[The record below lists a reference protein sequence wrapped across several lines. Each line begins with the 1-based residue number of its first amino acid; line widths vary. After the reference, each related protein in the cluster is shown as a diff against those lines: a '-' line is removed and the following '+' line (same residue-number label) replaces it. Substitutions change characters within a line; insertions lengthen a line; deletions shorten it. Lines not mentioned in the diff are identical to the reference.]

1 MKKRV
6 IIIDDE
12 PLARSIVKKYLA
24 THADLEVVAE
34 CNDGFEGL
42 KAIQSL
48 HPDLLILD
56 IQMPKING
64 FELLELLDKMPA
76 VIFATAFDEYAIKAF
91 EKNAVDYLLKPF
103 SAERFNAAV
112 KKFVSNAADSTSQQI
127 EKVLNEEHRQE
138 EKLQHIVTR
147 NAGEIHIINLKD
159 IQYIEAYD
167 DYVKIFTQKE
177 YFLKKQ
183 TMAYYE
189 ANLDSNRFFRLH
201 RSYIVQ
207 LSELVKLESLEKNS
221 YIAIL
226 RSGKKIPVSR
236 TSYQD
241 LKLKLRF

>member
-6 IIIDDE
+6 VIIDDE
-12 PLARSIVKKYLA
+12 PLARSIVKKYLSA
-24 THADLEVVAE
+24 HAEFEILAE
-34 CNDGFEGL
+34 CDNGFEGL

-48 HPDLLILD
+48 QPDLVILD
-56 IQMPKING
+56 IQMPKITG
-64 FELLELLDKMPA
+64 FELLELLDKLPA

-103 SAERFNAAV
+103 SAERFEAAL
-112 KKFVSNAADSTSQQI
+112 KKYLSSTPEHTAVQV
-127 EKVLNEEHRQE
+127 EKVLHEEQRQE
-138 EKLQHIVTR
+138 EKLHHIVTR
-147 NAGEIHIINLKD
+147 NAGEIHIINLHD
-159 IQYIEAYD
+159 IQYIEAFD

-183 TMAYYE
+183 TMAFYE
-189 ANLDSNRFFRLH
+189 ANLDDRRFFRLH

-221 YIAIL
+221 YVAIL

-236 TSYQD
+236 SSYQE
-241 LKLKLRF
+241 LKLKLGF